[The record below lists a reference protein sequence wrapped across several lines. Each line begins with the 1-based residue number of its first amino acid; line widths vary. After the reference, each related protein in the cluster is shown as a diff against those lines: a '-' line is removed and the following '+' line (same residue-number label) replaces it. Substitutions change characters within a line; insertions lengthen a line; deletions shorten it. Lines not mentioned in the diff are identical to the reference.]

1 VRENLVRLLFRA
13 QAYEWALLWLESPTR
28 GVGEKWRI
36 QTPRTIER
44 ALKDHIDFLRARI
57 KTYGLD
63 PSCVKDIE
71 LSPGSK
77 IPRKILPADPISD
90 EVQEQGDPK
99 NLEYQFGGNDPRLE
113 KLTALELMSL
123 GRHGTKDPDPN
134 L

>member
-1 VRENLVRLLFRA
+1 MRENLVLLLFRA
-13 QAYEWALLWLESPTR
+13 QALEWALLWLESPTK

-44 ALKDHIDFLRARI
+44 ALKDHIESLQSRI

-63 PSCVKDIE
+63 PSCVRPIE

-77 IPRKILPADPISD
+77 IPRKILPDDPISD
-90 EVQEQGDPK
+90 EVQEQGDHK